1 VKEYSAWPTYPQ
13 LYVAGELVGGCDI
26 VLELDAS
33 GELAQL
39 LKEKLG
45 PPPAPPP
52 PPPAAAAA
60 PAAAGG
66 GGGGGLTPELRSKL
80 EGLVNQQ
87 PVMLFMKGTPEAP
100 R

>member
-26 VLELDAS
+26 VLEMDQS
-33 GELAQL
+33 GELQQL
-39 LKEKLG
+39 LQEKLG
-45 PPPAPPP
+45 PAPAAAAA
-52 PPPAAAAA
+52 PPAAAAAAPPA

-66 GGGGGLTPELRSKL
+66 GLTPEVRSKL